1 MPQGRPPQWLSTEEA
16 GRSIG
21 MSSQWVRRQIA
32 AGRLRA
38 YVYVTGSRRT
48 YRIHV
53 DDWGRFL
60 SRHQRRTDRR

>member
-1 MPQGRPPQWLSTEEA
+1 MTQERPRQWISTEQA
-16 GRSIG
+16 GAAVG

-38 YVYVTGSRRT
+38 YVYRTGSRST

-53 DDWGRFL
+53 DDWRRFL
-60 SRHQRRTDRR
+60 ARHQRQTRRR